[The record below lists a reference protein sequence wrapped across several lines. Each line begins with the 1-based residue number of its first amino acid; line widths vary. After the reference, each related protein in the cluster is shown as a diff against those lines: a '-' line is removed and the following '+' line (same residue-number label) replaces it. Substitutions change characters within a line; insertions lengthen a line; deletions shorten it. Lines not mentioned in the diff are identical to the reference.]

1 MAAEELE
8 GPAVLDVWLTQVH
21 EEPLEPLLPIVDP
34 HHHLWYAR
42 DSPEWRAGTAAQLSF
57 GGARSGFGQYLVPQ
71 LLADMHGNNITHTVF
86 LECHSFYDADAS
98 PELQSLRETTTVQQ
112 LADQHEARGRPGA
125 LNHRGEGG
133 TAVCAGIV
141 SNVDL
146 ALGAAVGTVLDAH
159 AAASANF
166 KGIRHSCSYADD
178 ANIFQASP
186 GKPDV
191 LDDPKFREGFACLA
205 PRGLTF
211 ETWLFHLQLPALVR
225 LARDFPDQT
234 IICDHVAMPLGISSF
249 ASERGWDGSVATE
262 WRAGIEALSKF
273 PNVYVKLG
281 GLTQP
286 HAGFEFNLRAKP
298 PGSEELADA
307 VGPYYSFVIDHF
319 GAERCMYESN
329 FPPDRASCSYTVLW
343 NAFKRISKARG
354 CSDTEMTALFGG
366 TAKRVYRLE
375 GGKL

>member
-1 MAAEELE
+1 M
-8 GPAVLDVWLTQVH
+8 GWGGSFLT
-21 EEPLEPLLPIVDP
+21 PFR
-34 HHHLWYAR
+34 WYAR
-42 DSPEWRAGTAAQLSF
+42 DSPEWRASTAAQLSF

-71 LLADMHGNNITHTVF
+71 LLADMHGNNVTHTVF
-86 LECHSFYDADAS
+86 LECHSFYDPDA
-98 PELQSLRETTTVQQ
+98 PEELQSLRETVTVQQ

-146 ALGAAVGTVLDAH
+146 TLGTAVGAVLDKH
-159 AAASANF
+159 AAAAPNF
-166 KGIRHSCSYADD
+166 RGIRHSCSWADD
-178 ANIFQASP
+178 KNIYQASP

-211 ETWLFHLQLPALVR
+211 ETWLFHLQLPALAR
-225 LARDFPDQT
+225 LATDFPEQM

-249 ASERGWDGSVATE
+249 ASERGWQGTVATE
-262 WRAGIEALSKF
+262 WRAGIEALAKC
-273 PNVYVKLG
+273 PNVFVKLG

-286 HAGFEFNLRAKP
+286 HAGFDFNTKSKP
-298 PGSEELADA
+298 PNSEELAAA
-307 VGPYYSFVIDHF
+307 VGPYYSFVIDCF
-319 GAERCMYESN
+319 GADKCMWESN

-343 NAFKRISKARG
+343 NAFKRISLARG
-354 CSDTEMTALFGG
+354 SSNAEMSALFGG
-366 TAKRVYRLE
+366 TAKRVYHLE